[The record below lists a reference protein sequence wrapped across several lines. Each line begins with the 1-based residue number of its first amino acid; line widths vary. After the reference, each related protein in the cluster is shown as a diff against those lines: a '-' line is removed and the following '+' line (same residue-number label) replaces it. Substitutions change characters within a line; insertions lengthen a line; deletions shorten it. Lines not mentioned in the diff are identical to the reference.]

1 MTAITASIDHS
12 TFLRRVLLVD
22 AATCVAMGSL
32 LSLGSGALS
41 PLLELPS
48 LLLQY
53 TGLSLLPIAA
63 FMAWIATR
71 TTLSRPGV
79 WTVIAGNALWVAGSA
94 VLLISGWVSPN
105 LLGGTFVIAQAIT
118 VVLLAELEYVGL
130 RKAY

>member
-1 MTAITASIDHS
+1 MTAITASIDRS

-41 PLLELPS
+41 SLLGLPS

-53 TGLSLLPIAA
+53 CGLSLLPIAA

-71 TTLSRPGV
+71 TNLWRPGV
-79 WTVIAGNALWVAGSA
+79 WMVIAGNALWVVGSV

-105 LLGGTFVIAQAIT
+105 PLGRTFVIAQAIT

-130 RKAY
+130 RKA